1 MLTNMLKEL
10 IAINKSTPLNILMQE
25 KITQTLVANSE
36 YKNSEIERLLTLNER
51 LISQK
56 TRHYQLSVK
65 FSELH

>member
-1 MLTNMLKEL
+1 
-10 IAINKSTPLNILMQE
+10 MQE

-51 LISQK
+51 LISQT

>member
-1 MLTNMLKEL
+1 
-10 IAINKSTPLNILMQE
+10 MQE

>member
-1 MLTNMLKEL
+1 MLKEL

-56 TRHYQLSVK
+56 LKTRHYQLSVK
-65 FSELH
+65 FSDLH